1 MHDENQN
8 IGPADGEEEQHYA
21 NEPKPASHVPPHP
34 LLWQETKDS
43 RGNSTFTALSMTWG
57 DDEGNPA
64 FAWCLECVLRA
75 NTAVVILDGTDNE
88 LLDGYDG
95 TVPVF
100 DIEGDDDGIADAKA
114 FCQAREDELRA
125 KLGEGLPHIPTP
137 EPETP
142 PAVLAEDG
150 FAPTHQVR
158 GRWSPNGGVLRM
170 YRVWKQPDSELEQ
183 EREILDQPEL
193 DTAIGSFFTQK
204 FVEEL
209 VTRLVT
215 GGFGRME
222 YETPFVNVFMQVEL
236 DFLAVSAFT
245 VRLQGKQAR
254 EIAVPLPTHDRIM
267 RVVARQM
274 AERRRQMEEKVGS
287 IDIRTLHSEIE
298 RNARA
303 LGIAYTPPAP
313 NPEEQRS
320 HVLPVALEDIERGGG
335 DWTDPGQ
342 KRNGGAK

>member
-1 MHDENQN
+1 MHDENQD
-8 IGPADGEEEQHYA
+8 ILPTREDR
-21 NEPKPASHVPPHP
+21 PDPASNVPPHL

-43 RGNSTFTALSMTWG
+43 RGNSTFTALSQTWG
-57 DDEGNPA
+57 DAEGNPA

-75 NTAVVILDGTDNE
+75 NTAVVTLDGTDDE
-88 LLDGYDG
+88 LLDGHSG
-95 TVPVF
+95 TIADF
-100 DIEGDDDGIADAKA
+100 DIGTHGIELAKA
-114 FCQAREDELRA
+114 WCQAREDELRA
-125 KLGEGLPHIPTP
+125 KLGEGLPPMKVP
-137 EPETP
+137 EAEMP

-150 FAPTHQVR
+150 FAPTTTIR
-158 GRWSPNGGVLRM
+158 ARWSPNGGILRLF
-170 YRVWKQPDSELEQ
+170 RVWRQPDSELEQ
-183 EREILDQPEL
+183 EREVLDQPEL
-193 DTAIGSFFTQK
+193 DTEIGRFFTQK

-215 GGFGRME
+215 GGFGRMD
-222 YETPFVNVFMQVEL
+222 YEAPFANVFMQVEL

-245 VRLQGKQAR
+245 VRLHGKQAR
-254 EIAVPLPTHDRIM
+254 EIVVPLPTHDIIM

-274 AERRRQMEEKVGS
+274 AERKRRLDEKVGN

-303 LGIAYTPPAP
+303 LGIDYAPPSP

-320 HVLPVALEDIERGGG
+320 HVVPVALEDIERGGG